1 MHRIGSDPEHMLAT
15 DFLCDFCGCS
25 YRDDRPMIE
34 GHRGS
39 LICGV
44 CLGRA
49 YAQLV
54 VRNAGITVPEH
65 VACSLCLMNKQGD
78 YYQSPVRATA
88 TEHGA
93 DIEQA
98 PGACACRWCVDRS
111 AQMLAKD
118 SEANWKL
125 PTA

>member
-1 MHRIGSDPEHMLAT
+1 MLAT

-49 YAQLV
+49 YSQLV

-65 VACSLCLMNKQGD
+65 IACTLCLMNKQGD

>member
-1 MHRIGSDPEHMLAT
+1 
-15 DFLCDFCGCS
+15 
-25 YRDDRPMIE
+25 
-34 GHRGS
+34 
-39 LICGV
+39 
-44 CLGRA
+44 
-49 YAQLV
+49 
-54 VRNAGITVPEH
+54 
-65 VACSLCLMNKQGD
+65 
-78 YYQSPVRATA
+78 VRATA